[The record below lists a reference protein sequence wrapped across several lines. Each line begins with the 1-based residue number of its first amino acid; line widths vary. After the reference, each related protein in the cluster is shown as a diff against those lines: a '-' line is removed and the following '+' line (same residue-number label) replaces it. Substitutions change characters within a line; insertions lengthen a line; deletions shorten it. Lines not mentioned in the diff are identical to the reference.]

1 MNSRGPQAEVK
12 FVATSKPSKSTEPN
26 THPYTTIIPHDAHPQ
41 TWLLLCSS
49 HGIQAQAEVNNHPHW
64 NTSLSSTSTQGNLQI
79 QIKDYKLK
87 LKEDIINSR
96 SSTRSSTR

>member
-1 MNSRGPQAEVK
+1 M
-12 FVATSKPSKSTEPN
+12 
-26 THPYTTIIPHDAHPQ
+26 AHPQ

-79 QIKDYKLK
+79 HIKDYKLA
-87 LKEDIINSR
+87 
-96 SSTRSSTR
+96 